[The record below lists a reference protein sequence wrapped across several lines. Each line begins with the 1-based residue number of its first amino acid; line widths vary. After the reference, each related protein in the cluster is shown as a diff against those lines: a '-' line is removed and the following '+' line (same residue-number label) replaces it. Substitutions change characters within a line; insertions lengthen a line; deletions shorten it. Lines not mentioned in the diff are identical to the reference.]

1 MSNIIK
7 EEFIMKKQTKSLIAT
22 LTLLIMLPFMMIPTS
37 ATTPEFS
44 LVEGKSA
51 VGIVGLDME
60 SPVVL
65 EKTTLTFDIQE
76 YPTSYI
82 DYLEGNFTPD
92 KSRVSVKYDL
102 YNPTDEEITV
112 RLALPFTTTYRD
124 YIKAEIE
131 DYSVA
136 VNGEEIDPAIR
147 HSFHYNNAYF
157 DMRYDPEYLHND
169 YLTHAFVTPETRV
182 KKYTYEIECDEL
194 NDNRLACIGTDVFGR
209 KSSYVYLSE
218 GGKGINPE
226 GKGRYRLYRSIGSDT
241 TVEVYVI
248 GNDSF
253 NPTWTIY
260 KSPSVQDTQTLKG
273 SVSLINIDEMTWSDF
288 VFAQYDESLG
298 ICEMDWYNAYMYYL
312 NEDPSV
318 RPIVSFFES
327 RNNTEM
333 ADWFMGWYRWDIVL
347 APGERASTEATLPI
361 HPEIQFRYEPDMFNY
376 YYTLPHQYSWAQDG
390 VKEIRINTPLYLHKN
405 GADLGEYTKT
415 DEGYSITLTDEL
427 FIYREYTFTLCES
440 ENPRSEGSSSS
451 DFDGVVKPSLLNRIL
466 DILLFPFKLIYKL
479 IQGIVGWFK

>member
-22 LTLLIMLPFMMIPTS
+22 LTLMLMLPFMMIPTA

-44 LVEGKSA
+44 LVEGKGA
-51 VGIVGLDME
+51 VGIVGLDE
-60 SPVVL
+60 KSDVVL
-65 EKTTLTFDIQE
+65 EKTTITFDIQE

-92 KSRVSVKYDL
+92 KSRVSMKYDL
-102 YNPTDEEITV
+102 YNPNDEEITV
-112 RLALPFTTTYRD
+112 RLALPFTTTYHD

-131 DYSVA
+131 DYSVS
-136 VNGEEIDPAIR
+136 VNGEEIEPDIR
-147 HSFHYNNAYF
+147 HSYHYKNYYF
-157 DMRYDPEYLHND
+157 DMEYDPERLQDD

-182 KKYTYEIECDEL
+182 KKYTYEIECADL
-194 NDNRLACIGTDVFGR
+194 KDNGIACVGIDIYGY
-209 KSSYVYLSE
+209 KSAYIYMV
-218 GGKGINPE
+218 GGSAMNLTSGS
-226 GKGRYRLYRSIGSDT
+226 GYRLYRSIGKNT
-241 TVEVYVI
+241 TVELYVI
-248 GNDSF
+248 SDQDIYIPG
-253 NPTWTIY
+253 WTIY
-260 KSPSVQDTQTLKG
+260 KNPKVSKDETLDG
-273 SVSLINIDEMTWSDF
+273 SVNLVKKEQMTWNDF
-288 VFAQYDESLG
+288 VFAKYDESLG
-298 ICEMDWYNAYMYYL
+298 ICEMDWYNAYMHCI
-312 NEDPSV
+312 DHDSV
-318 RPIVSFFES
+318 ERPTASFFNY
-327 RNNTEM
+327 RNDTDMTN
-333 ADWFMGWYRWDIVL
+333 WFMGWYRWDIVL

-405 GADLGEYTKT
+405 GVDLGEYTKT

-427 FIYREYTFTLCES
+427 FMYGEYTFTLCES

-466 DILLFPFKLIYKL
+466 DILLFPFKLIYR
-479 IQGIVGWFK
+479 IIYEIVNWLS